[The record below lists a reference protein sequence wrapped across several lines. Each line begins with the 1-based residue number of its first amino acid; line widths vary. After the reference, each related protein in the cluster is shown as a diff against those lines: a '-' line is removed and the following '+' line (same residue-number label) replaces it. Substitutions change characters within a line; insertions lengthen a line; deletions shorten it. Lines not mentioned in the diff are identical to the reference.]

1 MVGSLFDGRSGT
13 LGDMVWSSLLTPFAA
28 RAAMVKSMVGEFHT
42 VVQHGEI
49 QPGTFHNMLR
59 DLRID
64 RREF

>member
-1 MVGSLFDGRSGT
+1 MEFAFDPVRGKGSHGE
-13 LGDMVWSSLLTPFAA
+13 VY
-28 RAAMVKSMVGEFHT
+28 VGEFHT